1 MQEVGKHQR
10 FGLRPLPPSPD
21 STLTSPATLSHGPT
35 ILPFQL
41 LLMPILGFLCS
52 SFFNYF
58 SLFSHVKCNL
68 SVDIK
73 RTYRNQASSL
83 PLHHAI

>member
-41 LLMPILGFLCS
+41 LLMPILGFS
-52 SFFNYF
+52 VHHF
-58 SLFSHVKCNL
+58 STIFLFL
-68 SVDIK
+68 SC
-73 RTYRNQASSL
+73 
-83 PLHHAI
+83 